1 MSAGDTGMPECC
13 FNVLADSAAA
23 EALAQCAKGN
33 YCQRCFEELAR
44 RFQVPLLHY
53 LLRRTGSRHDAEDL
67 LQETFLL
74 AYRKLHRYRPDWRFS
89 TWIFTLAHRVSLTH
103 RRKKKLPAGDG
114 GLDQCMVSVDPSSC
128 VQGQELRRAIW
139 DIASELLE
147 PDAVSALWLSYVESM
162 AAEEV
167 GKVIGRSPNAVRI
180 LLHRARAR
188 LAGPLAQT
196 DLCGSSNG

>member
-1 MSAGDTGMPECC
+1 MPQCS
-13 FNVLADSAAA
+13 FNLLADSAAA
-23 EALAQCAKGN
+23 ESLAECAKRN
-33 YCQRCFEELAR
+33 HCQRCFEELAR

-89 TWIFTLAHRVSLTH
+89 TWVFTLAHRVSLTH
-103 RRKKKLPAGDG
+103 RRKKKLATGDR
-114 GLDQCMVSVDPSSC
+114 GLDECLARFDPSSC
-128 VQGQELRRAIW
+128 VQEQEARRAIW

-147 PDAVSALWLSYVESM
+147 PDALSALWLSYVESM
-162 AAEEV
+162 PADEI
-167 GKVIGRSPNAVRI
+167 GKVVGRSANAVRI
-180 LLHRARAR
+180 LLHRARAQ

-196 DLCGSSNG
+196 DVCGSSNG